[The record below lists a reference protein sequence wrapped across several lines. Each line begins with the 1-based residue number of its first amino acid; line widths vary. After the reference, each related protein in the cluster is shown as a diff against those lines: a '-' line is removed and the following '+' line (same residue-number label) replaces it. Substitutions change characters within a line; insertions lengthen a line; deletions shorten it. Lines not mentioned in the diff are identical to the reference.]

1 MTETAAPWASS
12 VPADEI
18 TAWLKPKRSVVV
30 VTHGKPDGDALGSS
44 LSLVRALNIAAGGSA
59 GGFSGVASRAEA
71 WYAGPMPG
79 WWKAVALDTKTRHI
93 DDQNHPPSAVEPD
106 AVVIV
111 DTGSWSQLNDYR
123 PWIDNQHDKSALIDH
138 HLSGNAEVSPRRL
151 IETGAAAACEIVAGL
166 CCTLLGLDSPR
177 DLPREIAEPLYLGL
191 GTDTGWFR
199 HSNVTPTV
207 MRLAA
212 DLLEAGV
219 DHERLIATVEFRDR
233 VGRLRLL
240 SRALNGLELHD
251 DDRIAV
257 MALGEKDFEKAEAH
271 PGDSGGFLDIV
282 KSVETVRV
290 GVLLTELKTPDGV
303 VTKLSMR
310 SKGGANFVDVNVVA
324 QSLGGGG
331 HAQAAGARLVGVR
344 LAEAKERVLG
354 ALQAALDEAG
364 S

>member
-1 MTETAAPWASS
+1 MTETATEWASS
-12 VPADEI
+12 TTLDEI
-18 TAWLKPKRSVVV
+18 AAWLKPKRSVVV

-44 LSLVRALNIAAGGSA
+44 LGLVRALNIAAGGSA

-93 DDQNHPPSAVEPD
+93 DANNHPPSSVEPD

-123 PWIDNQHDKSALIDH
+123 PWIDQQHDKSVLIDH
-138 HLSGNAEVSPRRL
+138 HLSGNAEISPRRL

-166 CCTLLGLDSPR
+166 CVMLLGVESPA
-177 DLPREIAEPLYLGL
+177 DLPPEVAEPLYLGL
-191 GTDTGWFR
+191 ATDTGWFR
-199 HSNVTPTV
+199 HSNVTPAV

-212 DLLEAGV
+212 DLLETGI
-219 DHERLIATVEFRDR
+219 DHERLIEIVEFRDR

-240 SRALNGLELHD
+240 SRALNSMELHD

-257 MALGEKDFEKAEAH
+257 MSLGEKDFEKAGAM
-271 PGDSGGFLDIV
+271 PGDSGGFLDVV

-310 SKGGANFVDVNVVA
+310 SKGGAHFVDVNVIA
-324 QSLGGGG
+324 KSLGGGG
-331 HAQAAGARLVGVR
+331 HAQAAGARLVGVT
-344 LAEAKERVLG
+344 LADAKTRVLE
-354 ALQAALDEAG
+354 ALQSALDGIGA
-364 S
+364 

>member
-1 MTETAAPWASS
+1 MTDVLAEWASS
-12 VPADEI
+12 TTPGEI
-18 TAWLKPKRSVVV
+18 ASWLKPKRAVVV

-44 LSLVRALNIAAGGSA
+44 LALVRALNIAAGGSA

-79 WWKAVALDTKTRHI
+79 WWKAVAQDTKTRHV
-93 DDQNHPPSAVEPD
+93 DQHNNPPSAHEPD

-123 PWIDNQHDKSALIDH
+123 PWIDAQHDRSALIDH
-138 HLSGNAEVSPRRL
+138 HLSGNAEVSPRRV
-151 IETGAAAACEIVAGL
+151 IEPGAAAACQIVAGL
-166 CCTLLGLDSPR
+166 CVTLLGLDSPSQ
-177 DLPREIAEPLYLGL
+177 LPPEIAEPLYLGL
-191 GTDTGWFR
+191 ATDTGWFR

-207 MRLAA
+207 MRLGA
-212 DLLEAGV
+212 DLLETGI
-219 DHERLIATVEFRDR
+219 DHERLIEIVEFRDR

-240 SRALNGLELHD
+240 SRALNSLELHD

-257 MALGEKDFEKAEAH
+257 ISLGEKDFEKSQAS

-290 GVLLTELKTPDGV
+290 GVLLTTLKTPEGP

-324 QSLGGGG
+324 KSLGGGG
-331 HAQAAGARLVGVR
+331 HAQAAGARLVGVNQ
-344 LAEAKERVLG
+344 EDAKARVLA
-354 ALQAALDEAG
+354 ALQAALDG
-364 S
+364 TPS